1 MKKNLFYLFALVCS
15 LSLFTACSD
24 DDEKKELTL
33 SQVIENNLV
42 GTYSGKLAI
51 AVNGTDIATD
61 IDQNIS
67 LTKSTSAENAVKLEL
82 KNFEFMGMT
91 IGDIVVEP
99 CMVKETNGVYSFEG
113 SQTLTLAFG
122 ACPVQVSGSISGS
135 NIDIEI
141 GVTVEALQQDV
152 DVTFVGTKAN

>member
-82 KNFEFMGMT
+82 
-91 IGDIVVEP
+91 
-99 CMVKETNGVYSFEG
+99 
-113 SQTLTLAFG
+113 
-122 ACPVQVSGSISGS
+122 
-135 NIDIEI
+135 
-141 GVTVEALQQDV
+141 
-152 DVTFVGTKAN
+152 